1 MSARERSDIFTETAA
16 RMNIAEAIVE
26 KDFWVCWVLKQLFSI
41 DSLMMVACQNYIETE
56 FMAIHPLPRA
66 DK

>member
-1 MSARERSDIFTETAA
+1 MNNIARMSARERSDIFTETAA

-41 DSLMMVACQNYIETE
+41 DSLKERLLFKGGTS
-56 FMAIHPLPRA
+56 L
-66 DK
+66 